1 LQDAYVAGG
10 LLLVPTTTSVETTH
24 RFSLAQA
31 IERDLT
37 DEVRQSVAYLA
48 ANRRRYPPMVSAGA
62 RLLLS
67 LADKLAEATQ
77 SQELEHSARPL
88 HAYYAIPLL
97 AFIAKDIFRD
107 YFAPDEKRPDA
118 LDLPFR
124 DLLRQYVRL
133 HCTPETILPISG
145 RYEMFPFVYFSS
157 YDLHGMRRR
166 AFTEGTLLM
175 STEMNI
181 LNMLLARE

>member
-1 LQDAYVAGG
+1 
-10 LLLVPTTTSVETTH
+10 
-24 RFSLAQA
+24 
-31 IERDLT
+31 
-37 DEVRQSVAYLA
+37 VAYLA
-48 ANRRRYPPMVSAGA
+48 AHRRRYPPMVSAGA
-62 RLLLS
+62 TLLLS

-97 AFIAKDIFRD
+97 AFIAKDVFRD
-107 YFAPDEKRPDA
+107 YFAPEETRTDA
-118 LDLPFR
+118 PDLPFR

-133 HCTPETILPISG
+133 HCTPETMLPIGG
-145 RYEMFPFVYFSS
+145 RYETFPFVYFSS